1 MVADA
6 GTLQSLFDSRQTVLK
21 IYLDFFDSDLVLIC
35 RIALT
40 RRDAALQIDGETIK
54 KWETE
59 FLGPERNLLLPP
71 SLPSIFAATWVD

>member
-21 IYLDFFDSDLVLIC
+21 IYLDFFDSDLMLIC

-40 RRDAALQIDGETIK
+40 RRDAALRIDGETIK
-54 KWETE
+54 K
-59 FLGPERNLLLPP
+59 
-71 SLPSIFAATWVD
+71 

>member
-6 GTLQSLFDSRQTVLK
+6 GTLQSFFDSRQTVLK

-35 RIALT
+35 CIALT

-54 KWETE
+54 K
-59 FLGPERNLLLPP
+59 
-71 SLPSIFAATWVD
+71 